1 MVMKTLVAYFSA
13 SGVTKAVAEAL
24 ASAAQADLFE
34 IRPETPYTQADLDWR
49 NKQSRSSV
57 EMADPTSRPKM
68 QGMIDIAPYEVV
80 FVGFPIWW
88 YTAPHVVLS
97 FLESADFS
105 GKTVVPFATS
115 GSSGLGNTEVDMQA
129 VTAGEVKWGQGKML
143 NGQPDAQALRDWV
156 RSVLKG

>member
-1 MVMKTLVAYFSA
+1 MKILVAYFSA

-34 IRPETPYTQADLDWR
+34 IRPEVPYTEADLDWR
-49 NKQSRSSV
+49 DKQSRSSL
-57 EMADPTSRPKM
+57 EMADTASRPKM
-68 QGMIDIAPYEVV
+68 QEMIDLAPYDAV

-105 GKTVVPFATS
+105 GKMVVPFATS
-115 GSSGLGNTEVDMQA
+115 GSSGLCNTEADLQTLDIGA
-129 VTAGEVKWGQGKML
+129 VRWGQGKML
-143 NGQPDAQALRDWV
+143 NGEPDEKALKGWV
-156 RSVLKG
+156 RSTLKV